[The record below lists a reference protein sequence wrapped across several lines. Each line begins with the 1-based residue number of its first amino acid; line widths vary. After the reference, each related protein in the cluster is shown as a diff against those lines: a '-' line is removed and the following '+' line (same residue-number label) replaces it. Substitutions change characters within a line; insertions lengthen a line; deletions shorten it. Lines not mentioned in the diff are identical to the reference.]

1 MTTDSRRAPDAPAHA
16 GSPDGKTAPMS
27 GCAAA
32 PRSASHSVGDH
43 VAVGVADEALV
54 VRDVDRPQHQRP
66 AGAEAV
72 GVGARADPHRHLIG
86 TWVACR
92 REKRVMVS

>member
-1 MTTDSRRAPDAPAHA
+1 
-16 GSPDGKTAPMS
+16 MS
-27 GCAAA
+27 GSRGRAEQRVAE
-32 PRSASHSVGDH
+32 RVGHH

-86 TWVACR
+86 TWVAR
-92 REKRVMVS
+92 AARSA